1 MPQKTQETAPK
12 GCSAE
17 LQRESGGGAEQG
29 SRRWRAEERFF
40 GKSANPITGSG
51 AALVLFGG
59 TKITFQPA
67 LPLTT
72 YLPLLPVIFF
82 YFHSW

>member
-1 MPQKTQETAPK
+1 MQ
-12 GCSAE
+12 
-17 LQRESGGGAEQG
+17 GGRAEQG

-40 GKSANPITGSG
+40 GKCANPITGSG

-59 TKITFQPA
+59 TKITFQLA

-72 YLPLLPVIFF
+72 FLLLLSVIFL